1 MSKTPLNKKRKR
13 KDFVQ
18 TAHSVFERLVAM
30 SEAEDNQPTDPQ
42 ADQKPKESKDK
53 NDEKL

>member
-18 TAHSVFERLVAM
+18 TAHSVFERLVAL
-30 SEAEDNQPTDPQ
+30 SEDVPLTEPKT
-42 ADQKPKESKDK
+42 DQKPEEGKA
-53 NDEKL
+53 DEKP